1 LDKTD
6 VKKNRILNAALNCF
20 ARYGVNKTT
29 LDDIA
34 TAIGMNK
41 ASLYYYYENKEA
53 IFSEVLQE
61 EANRFI
67 SFASNELAKE
77 KSAVNKLFC
86 FLKLQ
91 LKYFRERV
99 NYFDF
104 SVQIVLEMQPM
115 LDKLHRE
122 FRQRDIDFL
131 ATIIQEGINEGEF
144 RKCDPKRVADAI
156 RALVDAL
163 RFRELRSATLRSA
176 REINYKKLE
185 NEAAYILNLLIQG
198 IKN

>member
-6 VKKNRILNAALNCF
+6 EKRNQILNAALNCF
-20 ARYGVNKTT
+20 ARYGFNKTT

-53 IFSEVLQE
+53 IFGEVLQE

-67 SFASNELAKE
+67 QFAKDKLVNET
-77 KSAVNKLFC
+77 SAVDKLFC
-86 FLKLQ
+86 FLKIQ
-91 LKYFRERV
+91 LEYFRERI
-99 NYFDF
+99 NYFDL

-115 LDKLHRE
+115 LDRLHKE

-131 ATIIQEGINEGEF
+131 ATIIRQGINNGEF
-144 RKCDPKRVADAI
+144 KKCDPKRVADAI

-163 RFRELRSATLRSA
+163 RFRELRSATYHSA
-176 REINYKKLE
+176 REINFKKLDTE
-185 NEAAYILNLLIQG
+185 IEYILKLFVHG